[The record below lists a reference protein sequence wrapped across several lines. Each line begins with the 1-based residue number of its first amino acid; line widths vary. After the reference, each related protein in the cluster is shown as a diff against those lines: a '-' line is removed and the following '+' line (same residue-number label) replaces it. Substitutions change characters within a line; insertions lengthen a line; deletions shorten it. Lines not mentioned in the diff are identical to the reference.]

1 MKLFEGKTPTER
13 NKIIAAIVLG
23 VLAVLMLTYTFGG
36 MFFGKKT
43 TVTATKSPTP
53 KPTGANNNAS
63 KEVMPSQSEI
73 YSNYASVPVDYRPGS
88 LYAPDAGR
96 NIFAF
101 YEPPPPTP
109 YSPTPTPSPTQ
120 YIPDTP
126 VPTPT
131 PPLTIFTATAGSG
144 AIIYAG
150 QNGFQIDVSGD
161 KFTPE
166 SRILVN
172 GMALPT
178 NFVNSQ
184 RLTAQIPSDL
194 IRNAGNL
201 IITVATP
208 DGKLYSN
215 PVAFNIQSAPQPQFE
230 YIGVTIRKGNNNSSA
245 DILEGQAQRSVRLN
259 DDIGGRFKVVSISR
273 TELKVQDKFLGFE
286 YRKLMKSIGGGTTST
301 NNNNP
306 RGVQTNPT
314 FNNTNPTTTNPNPN
328 CPPGI
333 PCDKF
338 PIVTPNNT
346 INNPNQD
353 QRQKQT
359 KDDYDDDGD
368 N

>member
-1 MKLFEGKTPTER
+1 MKLFAGKNPTER

-43 TVTATKSPTP
+43 TVTVTKSPTP
-53 KPTGANNNAS
+53 KPSGANTAS
-63 KEVMPSQSEI
+63 KDVMPSQSEI
-73 YSNYASVPVDYRPGS
+73 YSTYASVPVIYNPNS

-109 YSPTPTPSPTQ
+109 FSPTPTRPPTEMPIQ
-120 YIPDTP
+120 TI

-150 QNGFQIDVSGD
+150 QDGFQIDVSGD
-161 KFTPE
+161 KFTPD
-166 SRILVN
+166 SRILLN
-172 GMALPT
+172 GMAVPT
-178 NFVNSQ
+178 TFVNSQ
-184 RLTAQIPSDL
+184 RLTAQVPADL

-201 IITVATP
+201 IVTVATP

-215 PVAFNIQSAPQPQFE
+215 PVAFSIQAAPQPQFK
-230 YIGVTIRKGNNNSSA
+230 YIGVTMRKGNNNNTA
-245 DILEGQAQRSVRLN
+245 TIKEGEKESLVRLN
-259 DDIGGRFKVVSISR
+259 DDIGGRFKVTSISKN
-273 TELKVQDKFLGFE
+273 EIKVEDKYLGFE
-286 YRKLMKSIGGGTTST
+286 YRRPIESSGGSQTST
-301 NNNNP
+301 TNNNP
-306 RGVQTNPT
+306 RNIQTNPP
-314 FNNTNPTTTNPNPN
+314 FNNPTTVTNPN

-333 PCDKF
+333 PCDKY
-338 PIVTPNNT
+338 PLATPNNT